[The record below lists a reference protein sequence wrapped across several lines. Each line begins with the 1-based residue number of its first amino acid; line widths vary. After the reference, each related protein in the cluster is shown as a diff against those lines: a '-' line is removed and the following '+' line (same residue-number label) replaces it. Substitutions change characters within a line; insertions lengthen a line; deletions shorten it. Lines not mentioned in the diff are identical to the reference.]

1 MYDTFKLHL
10 NLPWSMSTD
19 TMYIV
24 AALKSYR
31 NKMNLRFTF
40 KHLHLVTKLSL
51 GYDATRVVELNI
63 N

>member
-24 AALKSYR
+24 AAEIIQKQDE
-31 NKMNLRFTF
+31 F
-40 KHLHLVTKLSL
+40 KVYILTSSS
-51 GYDATRVVELNI
+51 
-63 N
+63 